1 MLSHPLYFIRHGE
14 TDWNAER
21 RYQGQT
27 DIPLND
33 TGRAQATRNGTTLAD
48 YFRDEG
54 IDRADLDFVASPMAR
69 ARETME
75 RVRQG
80 MGLAPEPYRLD
91 RRLIEASYGDWEGNT
106 IPELAARLPGEL
118 EKRRAAPWTYEPPHG
133 ESYRALSGRVA
144 AWLAEI
150 DRPTVAVSHGGVS
163 RVLRG
168 LLLDIEKD
176 EIPVLD
182 VPQDKVFVWRRG
194 QAFWL

>member
-1 MLSHPLYFIRHGE
+1 MLSHSLYFIRHGE

-33 TGRAQATRNGTTLAD
+33 TGRAQATRNGKALAA
-48 YFRDEG
+48 YFVDEG
-54 IDRADLDFVASPMAR
+54 IDVADLDFVASPMAR

-75 RVRQG
+75 RVRLG
-80 MGLAPEPYRLD
+80 MGLASEPYRLD

-106 IPELAARLPGEL
+106 IPELAVRLPGEL
-118 EKRRAAPWTYEPPHG
+118 EKRRAAPWAYEPPHG

-144 AWLAEI
+144 TWLAEV
-150 DRPTVAVSHGGVS
+150 DRPTVVVSHGGVS

-176 EIPVLD
+176 EIPVLE

-194 QAFWL
+194 VAFWL